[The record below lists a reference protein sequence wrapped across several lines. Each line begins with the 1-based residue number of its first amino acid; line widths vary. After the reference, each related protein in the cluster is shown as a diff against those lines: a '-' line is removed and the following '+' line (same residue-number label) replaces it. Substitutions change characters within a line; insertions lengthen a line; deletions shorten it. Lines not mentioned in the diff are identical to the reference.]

1 MSAPEDADELAL
13 PQRIAGRDLW
23 RLLAR
28 ARPHRLVLGV
38 CLVLALL
45 ATLGD
50 LVVPWAT
57 KVVIDDAVA
66 PPWRSADVPP
76 GMRARLAAAGALP
89 LADGTLLVDSAALSR
104 EDAQELEHG
113 HHWRERRFVEV
124 APGVSAG
131 VAPLELGG
139 RRFIDAARLPELSAN
154 ERLQLRGRQ
163 LALLADLAVG
173 LSVVLAL
180 RFAVNV
186 ALARLLRSTGQRI
199 VAELRAEVIG
209 HLLRLPAAFFDIQ
222 PVGRLVTRATNDV
235 AAVEELF
242 TAVLITVVRDCLLIV
257 GGVGLLLILE
267 WRLALVVLACTPM
280 VVLTSWT
287 FRRRARD
294 INRELRRRLSE
305 VNAFLAESLSGWRT
319 VQACAQ
325 EPAMAE
331 RFAAINHGEFLAGLR
346 QMRLNGLFLPLI
358 ALTGTLCAAL
368 VILVGGH
375 AVGWGWLSLGGLV
388 AFTSYIEMAFAPIRD
403 LAEKYNLTQS
413 ALAAGERI
421 FALLE
426 EPPEAV
432 TGSLRPARLGALT
445 VDNVSFRYPPRPGGG
460 ETAWVLEGVS
470 MTVGVGERIA
480 LVGATG
486 SGKTTLASLL
496 VRVHDPSSGALRAD
510 GVDLRALDRSWL
522 RSRIATVSQDVH
534 LYAGTLAENLTL
546 FGAASDE
553 RLRQAAALVHADA
566 VIARLPGG
574 LAHRLGERG
583 GTLSSGERQLVALAR
598 AVVHDPELLILDE
611 ATAHIDSRTEALVQ
625 DGLARLLAG
634 RSALIIAHRLSTIR
648 SCDRIIVL
656 HHGRIAEQGSHAE
669 LLALGGRYADLHR
682 QFVAEEVLDAA
693 PAPDDRPAAGIGAG
707 PPAAPA

>member
-1 MSAPEDADELAL
+1 MNDDLDADELEL
-13 PQRIAGRDLW
+13 PKRVAGRDLW
-23 RLLAR
+23 RLLAH
-28 ARPHRLVLGV
+28 ARPHRLVLGA

-57 KVVIDDAVA
+57 KVVIDNALA
-66 PPWRSADVPP
+66 APWRAAAPPP
-76 GMRARLAAAGALP
+76 GMRARLAAAGALQ
-89 LADGTLLVDSAALSR
+89 LGDGTLLVDSGALTAA
-104 EDAQELEHG
+104 DAQELEHG

-124 APGVSAG
+124 AAGASAR
-131 VAPLELGG
+131 VALLEVGG
-139 RRFIDAARLPELSAN
+139 RRFVSAEQLATLDAG

-163 LALLADLAVG
+163 VALLSDLAAG
-173 LSVVLAL
+173 LTAVLVL
-180 RFAVNV
+180 RFAVN
-186 ALARLLRSTGQRI
+186 ALLARLLRSTGQRI
-199 VAELRAEVIG
+199 VAELRSEVIG
-209 HLLRLPAAFFDIQ
+209 HLLRLPAAFYDAQ

-257 GGVGLLLILE
+257 GGVSLLLALE
-267 WRLALVVLACTPM
+267 WRLALVVLACTP
-280 VVLTSWT
+280 VVVAISWT

-294 INRELRRRLSE
+294 INRELRRRLGE

-325 EPAMAE
+325 EPAMTA
-331 RFAAINHGEFLAGLR
+331 RFAAINHGEFLTGLR
-346 QMRLNGLFLPLI
+346 MMRLNGLFLPLI
-358 ALTGTLCAAL
+358 AFTGTLCAAL
-368 VILVGGH
+368 VILIGGY

-403 LAEKYNLTQS
+403 LAEKYNLTQA

-426 EPPEAV
+426 EPPEPV
-432 TGSLRPARLGALT
+432 TGSLRPPRLGALT
-445 VDNVSFRYPPRPGGG
+445 LAGVSFRYPPRPGGG
-460 ETAWVLEGVS
+460 ATPWVLEDITL
-470 MTVGVGERIA
+470 TVGVGERIA

-496 VRVHDPSSGALRAD
+496 VRVHDPSTGTISAA
-510 GVDLRALDRSWL
+510 GVDLRALDRGWL
-522 RSRIATVSQDVH
+522 RSRIATVAQDVH

-546 FGAASDE
+546 FGACDE
-553 RLRQAAALVHADA
+553 LRLGQAAALVHADA
-566 VIARLPGG
+566 VISRLPGG

-583 GTLSSGERQLVALAR
+583 GTLSVGERQLVALAR

-625 DGLARLLAG
+625 DGLAKLLHG

-656 HHGRIAEQGSHAE
+656 HHGRIIEQGSHRE
-669 LLALGGRYADLHR
+669 LVALGGRYADLHR
-682 QFVAEEVLDAA
+682 QFVAAEVLEGQGQA
-693 PAPDDRPAAGIGAG
+693 PIPL
-707 PPAAPA
+707 

>member
-1 MSAPEDADELAL
+1 MSGLTDADELAL
-13 PQRIAGRDLW
+13 PTRVAGRDLW

-28 ARPHRLVLGV
+28 ARPHRVVLGA
-38 CLVLALL
+38 CLALALL
-45 ATLGD
+45 DTLGD

-57 KVVIDDAVA
+57 KVVIDSALALPWRAAA
-66 PPWRSADVPP
+66 PPPA
-76 GMRARLAAAGALP
+76 MRARLEAAGALP
-89 LADGTLLVDSAALSR
+89 LGDGTLLVESGALSSA
-104 EDAQELEHG
+104 DAQELEHG
-113 HHWRERRFVEV
+113 HHWRERCFVEI
-124 APGVSAG
+124 AAAASTS
-131 VAPLELGG
+131 VAPLEIGG
-139 RRFIDAARLPELSAN
+139 RRFVEAQQLATVSAG

-163 LALLADLAVG
+163 VALLRDVAAALTA
-173 LSVVLAL
+173 VLAL

-199 VAELRAEVIG
+199 VAELRTDVIA
-209 HLLRLPAAFFDIQ
+209 HLLRLPAAFFDAQ

-257 GGVGLLLILE
+257 GGVALLLTLE
-267 WRLALVVLACTPM
+267 WRLALVVLACTPLVM
-280 VVLTSWT
+280 AISWT

-325 EPAMAE
+325 EPAMAD
-331 RFAAINHGEFLAGLR
+331 RFQAINHGEYLTGLR
-346 QMRLNGLFLPLI
+346 QMRLNGLFQPLI
-358 ALTGTLCAAL
+358 AFTGTVCAAL
-368 VILVGGH
+368 VILVGGY
-375 AVGWGWLSLGGLV
+375 AVSWGWLSLGGLV

-426 EPPEAV
+426 EPPEPV
-432 TGSLRPARLGALT
+432 TGSLRPPRLGALT
-445 VDNVSFRYPPRPGGG
+445 LDGVSFRYPPRAGGG
-460 ETAWVLEGVS
+460 DMPWVLEDIAL
-470 MTVGVGERIA
+470 TLGVGERLA

-486 SGKTTLASLL
+486 SGKSTLASLL
-496 VRVHDPSSGALRAD
+496 VRVHDPSSGAVRAD
-510 GVDLRALDRSWL
+510 GVDLRAVDRGWL
-522 RSRIATVSQDVH
+522 RARIATVSQDVH

-546 FGAASDE
+546 FGACDEE
-553 RLRQAAALVHADA
+553 RLSQAAALVHADA

-583 GTLSSGERQLVALAR
+583 GTLSAGERQLIALAR
-598 AVVHDPELLILDE
+598 AVVHDPEVLILDE

-625 DGLARLLAG
+625 DGLARLLTG

-648 SCDRIIVL
+648 TCDRIIVL
-656 HHGRIAEQGSHAE
+656 HHGRIVEQGSHGE
-669 LLALGGRYADLHR
+669 LVALGGRYADLHR
-682 QFVAEEVLDAA
+682 QFVAAEVLEGNI
-693 PAPDDRPAAGIGAG
+693 PIP
-707 PPAAPA
+707 

>member
-1 MSAPEDADELAL
+1 MSGLDDADELAL
-13 PQRIAGRDLW
+13 PARVAGRDLW

-28 ARPHRLVLGV
+28 ARPHRLVLGL

-57 KVVIDDAVA
+57 KVVIDNALA
-66 PPWRSADVPP
+66 PPWRSADPPP
-76 GMRARLAAAGALP
+76 GMRARLVSAGALP
-89 LADGTLLVDSAALSR
+89 MGDGTVLVDSGALSNA
-104 EDAQELEHG
+104 DVQELEHG
-113 HHWRERRFVEV
+113 HHWRERRYIEIDAGASTSGAPLTIGARRFVE
-124 APGVSAG
+124 AAQL
-131 VAPLELGG
+131 ATLG
-139 RRFIDAARLPELSAN
+139 AS

-163 LALLADLAVG
+163 VALLIDLAG
-173 LSVVLAL
+173 ALTAVLVL

-186 ALARLLRSTGQRI
+186 VLARLLRTTGQRI
-199 VAELRAEVIG
+199 VAELRSEVIG
-209 HLLRLPAAFFDIQ
+209 HLLRLPAAFFDAQ

-257 GGVGLLLILE
+257 GGVALLLALE
-267 WRLALVVLACTPM
+267 WRLALVVLACTPLVM
-280 VVLTSWT
+280 AISWT

-325 EPAMAE
+325 EPAMGE
-331 RFAAINHGEFLAGLR
+331 RFAAINQGEYLTGLR
-346 QMRLNGLFLPLI
+346 HMRLNGLFLPLI
-358 ALTGTLCAAL
+358 AFTGTVCAAL

-375 AVGWGWLSLGGLV
+375 AVSWGWLSLGGLV

-426 EPPEAV
+426 ESPEPA
-432 TGSLRPARLGALT
+432 TGSLRPPRLGALT
-445 VDNVSFRYPPRPGGG
+445 FTGVSFRYPPRAGGG
-460 ETAWVLEGVS
+460 DTPWVLADIS
-470 MTVGVGERIA
+470 LTVAVGERIA

-496 VRVHDPSSGALRAD
+496 VRVHDPSSGTISAD
-510 GVDLRALDRSWL
+510 GVDLRSCARSWL
-522 RSRIATVSQDVH
+522 RARIATVSQDVH

-546 FGAASDE
+546 FGVSDE
-553 RLRQAAALVHADA
+553 QRLGAAAALVHADA
-566 VIARLPGG
+566 VISRLPGG

-625 DGLARLLAG
+625 DGLARLLKG

-656 HHGRIAEQGSHAE
+656 HQGRIVEQGSHAE
-669 LLALGGRYADLHR
+669 LVAQGGRYADLHR
-682 QFVAEEVLDAA
+682 QFVAEEVLEQNAA
-693 PAPDDRPAAGIGAG
+693 IPS
-707 PPAAPA
+707 

>member
-1 MSAPEDADELAL
+1 MSAAGDADELAL
-13 PQRIAGRDLW
+13 PQRASGRDLW

-28 ARPHRLVLGV
+28 ARPHRLVLGA

-57 KVVIDDAVA
+57 KVVIDSALA
-66 PPWRSADVPP
+66 LPWRSADPP
-76 GMRARLAAAGALP
+76 PAMRARLAATGALP
-89 LADGTLLVDSAALSR
+89 LGDGSLLVDSGAIPAA
-104 EDAQELEHG
+104 DAKELELG
-113 HHWRERRFVEV
+113 RHWRERRYAEIG
-124 APGVSAG
+124 AAAPPGVAI
-131 VAPLELGG
+131 LDLGG
-139 RRFIDAARLPELSAN
+139 RRFIEAGQLSGLSARA
-154 ERLQLRGRQ
+154 RLQLCSRQ
-163 LALLADLAVG
+163 VALLNDLAG
-173 LSVVLAL
+173 ALIAVLAL

-199 VAELRAEVIG
+199 VAELRTEVIG
-209 HLLRLPAAFFDIQ
+209 HLLRLPAAFFDAQ

-257 GGVGLLLILE
+257 GGVALLLALE
-267 WRLALVVLACTPM
+267 WRLALVVLACTPLVM
-280 VVLTSWT
+280 AISWT
-287 FRRRARD
+287 FRRRAREV
-294 INRELRRRLSE
+294 NRELRRRLSE

-325 EPAMAE
+325 EPAMTT
-331 RFAAINHGEFLAGLR
+331 RFQAVNQGEYLTSMR
-346 QMRLNGLFLPLI
+346 QQRLNGLFMPLI
-358 ALTGTLCAAL
+358 AFTGTLCAAL

-375 AVGWGWLSLGGLV
+375 AVSWGWLSLGGLV
-388 AFTSYIEMAFAPIRD
+388 AFTAYIEMAFAPIRD

-426 EPPEAV
+426 QPPEPV
-432 TGSLRPARLGALT
+432 TGTLRPPRLGTLT
-445 VDNVSFRYPPRPGGG
+445 FAGVHFRYPPPAGGG
-460 ETAWVLEGVS
+460 AMSWVLEDI
-470 MTVGVGERIA
+470 TLTLGVGERIA

-486 SGKTTLASLL
+486 SGKTTLAGLL
-496 VRVHDPSSGALRAD
+496 VRVHDPSAGAVLAD
-510 GVDLRALDRSWL
+510 GVDLRDIDRGWL
-522 RSRIATVSQDVH
+522 RRRIATVSQDVH

-546 FGAASDE
+546 FGAGDEE
-553 RLRQAAALVHADA
+553 RLSRAAALVHADA

-583 GTLSSGERQLVALAR
+583 GTLSAGERQLVALAR
-598 AVVHDPELLILDE
+598 AVVHEPELLILDE

-634 RSALIIAHRLSTIR
+634 RTAVIIAHRLSTIR
-648 SCDRIIVL
+648 TCDRILVL
-656 HHGRIAEQGSHAE
+656 HQGRIAEQGSHAE
-669 LLALGGRYADLHR
+669 LVARGGRYADLHR
-682 QFVAEEVLDAA
+682 QFVAADVLEGAA
-693 PAPDDRPAAGIGAG
+693 PATDDAAG
-707 PPAAPA
+707 